1 MTIPSTKLLATG
13 KAWALG
19 MILAFLLV
27 PQEGAKN
34 GTPEVSQEAQEAL
47 QQAPKALESIL
58 EKDLE
63 AHATELASD
72 AYEGRL
78 TGTPG
83 QVKAA
88 EYFRDRFKKL
98 GLKPWGDKQKRKK
111 GRDWYQRW
119 PVTLFGLDPKGTGLF
134 SGKKKLNKNGAWFL
148 KRSGKDGRVKGR
160 LVFGGGGSEGAL
172 EEVHAEGKIL
182 VCTTKFGG
190 GWQAMGAVYAM
201 AKRADDAGAKALVIL
216 SKEFS
221 ARFNQALNMSSVFP
235 GRPQVA
241 QGKKDRQPPGRG
253 PRNSIPIP
261 TLVLCGEDTKPVLH
275 ALRIREAMAW
285 DPDMEL
291 TLDTSTKKS
300 FILGFKHDK
309 QQVDALNV
317 IGYLEGS
324 SKNQRDECLVYS
336 CHMDHVGRA
345 ADGGIFNGADDNG
358 SGCATVLE
366 IAEAYSKLPKAER
379 PKRSILFV
387 VVSGEE
393 LGLWGSDWFAHN
405 PTWPVEKIIAD
416 INMDMLG
423 RSTAK
428 IPRDTVAVTPTYNH
442 AKYSTLA
449 REAAILGGAL
459 GLKMGSGDKFYARSD
474 HINFARQGIPI
485 VFFSDDEHEDYHMPT
500 DTPDKLE
507 YDKLQKIARLAF
519 LLGYRTANRKGRPK
533 TIGKQGTWF
542 PK

>member
-1 MTIPSTKLLATG
+1 MGVTRTLGLTMALCFFVQGSTSK
-13 KAWALG
+13 
-19 MILAFLLV
+19 
-27 PQEGAKN
+27 
-34 GTPEVSQEAQEAL
+34 SAQEII
-47 QQAPKALESIL
+47 QQAPKAMETIL
-58 EKDLE
+58 EKDIE
-63 AHATELASD
+63 RHATEIASD

-111 GRDWYQRW
+111 AKDWYQRW
-119 PVTLFGLDPKGTGLF
+119 PVTLFGLNKKDTGLF
-134 SGKKKLNKNGAWFL
+134 SGKKKLNRHGAWFL
-148 KRSGKDGRVKGR
+148 KRNAKNERLKGR
-160 LVFGGGGSEGAL
+160 LVFGGGGSEEAL

-182 VCTTKFGG
+182 VCTTRFGG

-201 AKRADDAGAKALVIL
+201 AKRADDAGAKGLVIL
-216 SKEFS
+216 TKEFG
-221 ARFNQALNMSSVFP
+221 ARFNQALNMSSIFP

-241 QGKKDRQPPGRG
+241 QGKKERQPPGRG

-261 TLVLCGEDTKPVLH
+261 TLVLCGDDTGPVLRY
-275 ALRIREAMAW
+275 LGIREAMAW
-285 DPDMEL
+285 DEDMEL
-291 TLDTSTKKS
+291 TLDTSTKRS
-300 FILGFKHDK
+300 FMLSYKRVT

-317 IGYLEGS
+317 IGLLEGS
-324 SKNQRDECLVYS
+324 SKNMKDECLVYS

-345 ADGGIFNGADDNG
+345 ADGGVFNGADDNG

-366 IAEAYSKLPKAER
+366 IAEAYAKLPKAKR

-393 LGLWGSDWFAHN
+393 LGLWGSAWFTKH
-405 PTWPVEKIIAD
+405 PTWPVDKIIAN
-416 INMDMLG
+416 INLDMLG

-428 IPRDTVAVTPTYNH
+428 IPNDTVAVTPTFRH
-442 AKYSTLA
+442 GKYSTLA

-459 GLKMGSGDKFYARSD
+459 GLQMGSGDKFYSRSD
-474 HINFARQGIPI
+474 HINFANLGIPI

-500 DTPDKLE
+500 DTADKLE
-507 YDKLQKIARLAF
+507 YDKLQKVARLAF
-519 LLGYRTANRKGRPK
+519 LLGYRTADRKGRPK
-533 TIGKQGTWF
+533 TLGKQETWF